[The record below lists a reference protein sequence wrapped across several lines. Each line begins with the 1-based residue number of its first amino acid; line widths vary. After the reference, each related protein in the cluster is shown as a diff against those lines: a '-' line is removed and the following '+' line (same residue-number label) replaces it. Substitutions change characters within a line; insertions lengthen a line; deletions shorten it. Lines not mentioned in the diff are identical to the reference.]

1 MTDAHPSPRIRFLS
15 AGAGSGKTYRLTEI
29 LRSRLVAGELVPAG
43 ILATTFTRKAAG
55 ELRERVR
62 GHLLEAKL
70 FDLANAMG
78 ESRIGT
84 INAVCGELVQRFSF
98 EIGLSPDLRVLDEN
112 ESKRLLRE
120 ALDETI
126 TPDERRQLTGL
137 AWRFGMKEVDDNV
150 HHIIAQARSNDL
162 SADALREMGSRNA
175 DACIAAFGHVPDEA
189 LEGDLKR
196 VLDALMPAFKE
207 ALQSPRPVG
216 KTRDYLATIE
226 KFHAE
231 LARDVPTWPEWAG
244 LHTAK
249 DPEKGLVPSAEAIRE
264 VAGRFIHHPRF
275 AVDVRQYLTLVFEL
289 AARTL
294 ETYRDTKSRAGTLD
308 FIDQEALLLHHLDQ
322 PLVHEALSEEL
333 QLVVVDEF
341 QDVSPLQLAIFLKL
355 SEIARESV
363 WVGDIKQAI
372 YGFRGSD
379 TALMQSVI
387 ASLPQMQGVVERMN
401 HSWRQRP
408 PLVALTNKV
417 FTHAFRDSLSVED
430 VALIAQ
436 RPERTP
442 ESTAYEVWQLPAKNK
457 QKRQADLILALNAL
471 MAEGRQIPEKK
482 GELLK
487 PLQWKD
493 IAILVSAND
502 FARETGFAL
511 RRAGIPT
518 ALASHGLLQKP
529 EAVLALACLRR
540 LYDDRDTLATAE
552 ILSLAEAELPEQ
564 WLAERLRFNDVH
576 EDSKARAGWREKDF
590 GPDHPASPL
599 LAAIGGVRRQR
610 LAVLTPRE
618 ALFAVMA
625 LADLGRVMARWSGSA
640 EAARSRLANL
650 DALLEMAKT
659 YEDERVARDAPGSIG
674 DFLLWMQA
682 QADDKNDLE
691 ARTEANAVSVMTH
704 HAAKGLE
711 WPVVILFDLDK
722 EIRNDLWSIRG
733 EQVDSLNIS
742 APLSSRFVR
751 HWPWPF
757 GDKKKV
763 PAAQQVESTETG
775 QQARQRALEER
786 RRLLYVSMTRA
797 RDLLILA
804 FNKPDFSKANWLAET
819 TESPELL
826 PDREDREALLPEG
839 WAVPSAF
846 RMFDHEEAE
855 PTPGTHHGADRPALM
870 WPAVIAPASETRL
883 PLIINPS
890 SAEAVKASIVKTE
903 RYGAPLAVE
912 KGSQATNV
920 GNAVHAA
927 LAATISQNKA
937 PEINQL
943 DALIRTEGVEVSLS
957 SHGLQTTCREVLAW
971 LELTWPGCPRYA
983 ELPIDVRTPS
993 GQVCRGQ
1000 IDLLI
1005 QSPTGWVIIDHKTG
1019 YRSGQMDEGTL
1030 SEYAGQLTVYREVMG
1045 DVSAEMW
1052 VLAPTLGSVLQL
1064 DLTAS

>member
-1 MTDAHPSPRIRFLS
+1 MTDAHSSPRIKFLS

-29 LRSRLVAGELVPAG
+29 LRERLVAGELAPAG

-126 TPDERRQLTGL
+126 TPDERRQLTHL
-137 AWRFGMKEVDDNV
+137 AWRFGLKEVDDNV

-162 SADALREMGSRNA
+162 SADALREMGSRNS
-175 DACIAAFGHVPDEA
+175 DACIAAFGHVPNEA
-189 LEGDLKR
+189 LEEDLKR
-196 VLDALMPAFKE
+196 VLDAQMPAFKE
-207 ALQSPRPVG
+207 AVQSPKPVAL
-216 KTRDYLATIE
+216 TRTYLATIE
-226 KFHAE
+226 KFRAE

-249 DPEKGLVPSAEAIRE
+249 DPEKGLVPSADAIRE
-264 VAGRFIHHPRF
+264 AAGRFVHHPRF
-275 AVDVRQYLTLVFEL
+275 AADIREYLMLVFDL

-322 PLVHEALSEEL
+322 PLVHEALKEEL

-387 ASLPQMQGVVERMN
+387 AALPQMQGVVQRMD

-430 VALIAQ
+430 VALVAQ

-442 ESTAYEVWQLPAKNK
+442 ELTAYEVWQLPGKNK
-457 QKRQADLILALNAL
+457 AKRQADLILALNTL

-482 GELLK
+482 GDGLK
-487 PLQWKD
+487 PLHWKD

-502 FARETGFAL
+502 SARDTGFAL

-552 ILSLAEAELPEQ
+552 ILSLAEVELPEQ
-564 WLAERLRFNDVH
+564 WLTERLRFNAIH
-576 EDSKARAGWREKDF
+576 EDSKARAGWREQDH

-599 LAAIGGVRRQR
+599 LAAIGQLRRQR
-610 LAVLTPRE
+610 LSVLTPRE

-625 LADLGRVMARWSGSA
+625 LADLGRVMARWSSCA
-640 EAARSRLANL
+640 EALRSRLANL

-674 DFLLWMQA
+674 DFLLWMQT
-682 QADDKNDLE
+682 QANDKNDLE

-733 EQVDSLNIS
+733 EQVDALDIS
-742 APLSSRFVR
+742 APLASRFVR

-775 QQARQRALEER
+775 QQARKRALEER

-826 PDREDREALLPEG
+826 PDREDGEALLPSD
-839 WAVPSAF
+839 WQVPSAF
-846 RMFDHEEAE
+846 RVFNHEQAE
-855 PTPGTHHGADRPALM
+855 STPDSRGVSQRPALM
-870 WPAVIAPASETRL
+870 WPSLIAPTDAVRL
-883 PLIINPS
+883 PLITNPS
-890 SAEAVKASIVKTE
+890 SAEPVKASIVKTE

-912 KGSQATNV
+912 KGSNAANV
-920 GNAVHAA
+920 GNVVHAA
-927 LAATISQNKA
+927 LAAAISQSRA
-937 PEINQL
+937 LEVNQL
-943 DALIRTEGVEVSLS
+943 DALIRAEGVEVSLTAA
-957 SHGLQTTCREVLAW
+957 GLYTTCNEVLAW
-971 LELTWPGCPRYA
+971 LERTWPGCPRYA
-983 ELPIDVRTPS
+983 ELPIDVRMPS
-993 GQVCRGQ
+993 GQICRGQ

-1005 QSPTGWVIIDHKTG
+1005 KSPTGWVIIDHKTG
-1019 YRSGQMDEGTL
+1019 YRSSQMDDGTV
-1030 SEYAGQLTVYREVMG
+1030 SEYAGQLAVYRDVMG
-1045 DVSAEMW
+1045 DPSAALW
-1052 VLAPTLGSVLQL
+1052 VLAPTLGSILQL
-1064 DLTAS
+1064 ARDS